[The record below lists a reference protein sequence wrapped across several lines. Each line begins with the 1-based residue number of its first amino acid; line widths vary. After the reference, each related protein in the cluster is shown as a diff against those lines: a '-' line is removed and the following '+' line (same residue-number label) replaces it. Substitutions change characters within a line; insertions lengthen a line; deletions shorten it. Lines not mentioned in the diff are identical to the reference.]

1 MTKLLE
7 QAFAQASALPVD
19 QQNAI
24 ANWLIEEIESERLW
38 DESFAKSQDLLAE
51 MGAKALEEHRRGET
65 EDMEYDAP

>member
-38 DESFAKSQDLLAE
+38 DESFA
-51 MGAKALEEHRRGET
+51 
-65 EDMEYDAP
+65 